1 MYLSLSIYLSIYIYI
16 YRYRYRF
23 KEKSWI
29 HIELLILKMCRMD
42 KEEMFL
48 QKGERKRGK
57 GESCVFI
64 CTIYSWT
71 GASIVGWVNK
81 SQH

>member
-1 MYLSLSIYLSIYIYI
+1 MYLYIYI
-16 YRYRYRF
+16 EIDIDL
-23 KEKSWI
+23 KKTWI